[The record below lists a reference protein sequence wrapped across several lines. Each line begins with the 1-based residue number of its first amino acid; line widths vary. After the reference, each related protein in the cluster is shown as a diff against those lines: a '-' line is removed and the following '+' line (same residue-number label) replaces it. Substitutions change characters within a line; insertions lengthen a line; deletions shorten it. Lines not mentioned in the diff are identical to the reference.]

1 MHIITR
7 GLQPKEALEV
17 LTKAIKREN
26 ATKLDLFGGE
36 KNEFPLLPTSLENLL
51 LGKDP
56 GAVRGERCSLFL
68 ALRCF
73 GDVLTKTLLYDGLD
87 DVLKK
92 PKHPA
97 FDAY

>member
-1 MHIITR
+1 M
-7 GLQPKEALEV
+7 
-17 LTKAIKREN
+17 LTKAVKREN

-68 ALRCF
+68 ALQCL
-73 GDVLTKTLLYDGLD
+73 GDVLTKTLLYDVFED
-87 DVLKK
+87 ALKK
-92 PKHPA
+92 PKHR
-97 FDAY
+97 AY

>member
-1 MHIITR
+1 MHIITG

-17 LTKAIKREN
+17 LTKAVKREN

-56 GAVRGERCSLFL
+56 S
-68 ALRCF
+68 
-73 GDVLTKTLLYDGLD
+73 
-87 DVLKK
+87 
-92 PKHPA
+92 
-97 FDAY
+97 

>member
-1 MHIITR
+1 M
-7 GLQPKEALEV
+7 
-17 LTKAIKREN
+17 LTKAVKREN

-68 ALRCF
+68 ALRCL
-73 GDVLTKTLLYDGLD
+73 GDVLTKTLPSDGLD
-87 DVLKK
+87 NDLKK
-92 PKHPA
+92 PKQCA
-97 FDAY
+97 SDAC

>member
-1 MHIITR
+1 MHIITG

-17 LTKAIKREN
+17 LTKAVKREN
-26 ATKLDLFGGE
+26 ATKLNLFVGE

-56 GAVRGERCSLFL
+56 GAVRGKRCKLFL

-73 GDVLTKTLLYDGLD
+73 DKNIALRGFGRCFNN
-87 DVLKK
+87 
-92 PKHPA
+92 A
-97 FDAY
+97 

>member
-1 MHIITR
+1 M
-7 GLQPKEALEV
+7 
-17 LTKAIKREN
+17 LTKAVKREN

-56 GAVRGERCSLFL
+56 GAVRGEQCSLFL
-68 ALRCF
+68 ALRF
-73 GDVLTKTLLYDGLD
+73 LGDVLTKTLPYDVLD

-92 PKHPA
+92 PKHR
-97 FDAY
+97 AYEAY

>member
-1 MHIITR
+1 M
-7 GLQPKEALEV
+7 EAL
-17 LTKAIKREN
+17 TKVVKREN

-36 KNEFPLLPTSLENLL
+36 KNKFTLLPTSLENLL
-51 LGKDP
+51 LGKVP

-68 ALRCF
+68 ALRCL
-73 GDVLTKTLLYDGLD
+73 GDVLTKTLPYDGLD